1 MSPTQILAPAALST
15 AVSNVM
21 LDMFREENNVF
32 LMTEELIDFELD
44 EIMNSF
50 YSSEEALE
58 VLDETLY
65 CQSLAEYS
73 AIEKYVVG
81 HRLFN
86 GYMSITETI
95 CTAVFFAGKEAR
107 DHLFKALCEEL
118 TEAKRTAFME
128 TSPLP
133 DEINSL
139 ISSYL

>member
-1 MSPTQILAPAALST
+1 MSTTQILAPAALST

-21 LDMFREENNVF
+21 LDMFREENNLVH
-32 LMTEELIDFELD
+32 MTEQEIDFELD
-44 EIMNSF
+44 EIMNSL

-65 CQSLAEYS
+65 CQSFADYS
-73 AIEKYVVG
+73 AIEKYVVS

-86 GYMSITETI
+86 GYMSIKETI

-107 DHLFKALCEEL
+107 DSLFKVLCEEL
-118 TEAKRTAFME
+118 TEAKRTAFNE
-128 TSPLP
+128 TSRLP

>member
-1 MSPTQILAPAALST
+1 
-15 AVSNVM
+15 
-21 LDMFREENNVF
+21 
-32 LMTEELIDFELD
+32 MTEELIDFELD
-44 EIMNSF
+44 EIMNSL

-65 CQSLAEYS
+65 CQSFADYS
-73 AIEKYVVG
+73 AIEEYVVS

-86 GYMSITETI
+86 GYMSIKETI

-107 DHLFKALCEEL
+107 DSLFKVLCEEL
-118 TEAKRTAFME
+118 TEAKRTAFNE